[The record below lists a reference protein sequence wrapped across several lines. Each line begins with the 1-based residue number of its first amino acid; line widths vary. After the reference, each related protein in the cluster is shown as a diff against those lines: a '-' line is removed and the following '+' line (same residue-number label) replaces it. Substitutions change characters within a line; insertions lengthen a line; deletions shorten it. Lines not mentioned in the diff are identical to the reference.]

1 MPVHQFRW
9 TQPVLRYSINGNV
22 DFDRALALIDPQ
34 AGTIDGAGG
43 WPANS

>member
-1 MPVHQFRW
+1 MPVHQLRW

-34 AGTIDGAGG
+34 ARTIDGAGG
-43 WPANS
+43 WPT